1 MAHGLGALPRRIP
14 DLIEFSPVLGN
25 FASTILVHESSF
37 GRDGIVDNIMTSVSG
52 TADAPPRR
60 EGAAPGG
67 MRWNVRAVR
76 ARLRLVS
83 ALVLLS
89 FVVCHLV
96 SHITLLVSFPVA
108 NRVLTMLM
116 EPWRS
121 GPGTAILL
129 TAAFVHYAN
138 ALWSIYERRYLR
150 LSAWEWW
157 QLGLGLCIP
166 PLLMVHVLA
175 TRVAGEFLSVDSDYI
190 EILVLQWV
198 VTPKYVFIQSAALL
212 TVWTHASIGIHFWL
226 RTKNWYPN
234 VRGWLAAVAILIP
247 TLALAGYVSAG
258 NQIVR
263 EAEEPGYAASVL
275 KDANL
280 TPADSGTIYRWAYLG
295 FASHFALVG
304 LTFAAVWGRRLAYRM
319 RRPPMLTHSNGRTM
333 PILPGATVLE
343 TLRENGIPH
352 ASVCGGR
359 ARCTTCRVMV
369 TRGLAALPAPAV
381 LEAKALARIEAPPGL
396 RLACQIRPTADL
408 TVMPLLPA
416 DATPAQCSVRGG
428 LEGSERLITM
438 VFVDLRGSTT
448 LGEAKLPY
456 DVLFILNQFFTEMT
470 KALDATN
477 GHYSQFTG
485 DGLLALYG
493 LTAKDPATGPAD
505 ALRGARE
512 MLTRLEQLNRRL
524 VGELAQP
531 LRIGIGMHFAEA
543 IVGSMGPPRSQ
554 IITAIGDAVNTAAR
568 LEGLTKE
575 YDCALVISRRAAE
588 AAGLDL
594 SVHQLHAVAVKGRV
608 EKVEFY
614 ALQTIPE
621 S

>member
-1 MAHGLGALPRRIP
+1 
-14 DLIEFSPVLGN
+14 
-25 FASTILVHESSF
+25 
-37 GRDGIVDNIMTSVSG
+37 MTTVSG
-52 TADAPPRR
+52 TADGPARV
-60 EGAAPGG
+60 EGAALAGA
-67 MRWNVRAVR
+67 RWNVRAVR
-76 ARLRLVS
+76 ARLRLAS
-83 ALVLLS
+83 ALVMLS
-89 FVVCHLV
+89 FVICHLIG
-96 SHITLLVSFPVA
+96 HITLLISFPFA
-108 NRVLTMLM
+108 NRALIMLLA
-116 EPWRS
+116 PWN
-121 GPGTAILL
+121 
-129 TAAFVHYAN
+129 TAAGGVLLATAALVHYAN

-175 TRVAGEFLSVDSDYI
+175 TRVAGEWLEVNSDYI
-190 EILVLQWV
+190 EMLVLQWV
-198 VTPKYVFIQSAALL
+198 VTPKYVWIQSAALL
-212 TVWTHASIGIHFWL
+212 TVWVHASIGIHFWL
-226 RTKNWYPN
+226 RTKSWYPS
-234 VRGWLAAVAILIP
+234 VRGALAALAILVP

-263 EAEEPGYAASVL
+263 EAEEPGYVRSVL
-275 KDANL
+275 EEANL
-280 TPADSGTIYRWAYLG
+280 TPADSRIIYDWAYLG
-295 FASHFALVG
+295 FASHFTLVG
-304 LTFAAVWGRRLAYRM
+304 LTFAAVWGRRLVYRL
-319 RRPPMLTHSNGRTM
+319 RRPPTLTHSNGRSM

-369 TRGLAALPAPAV
+369 TRGLDALAAPAL
-381 LEAKALARIEAPPGL
+381 LEARALARIEAPAGL

-408 TVMPLLPA
+408 AVMPLLPA

-428 LEGSERLITM
+428 LEGSERLITV

-493 LTAKDPATGPAD
+493 LNARDPTTGPAE
-505 ALRGARE
+505 ALRGSRE
-512 MLTRLEQLNRRL
+512 MLVRLDQLNRRL
-524 VGELAQP
+524 AGELKQP
-531 LRIGIGMHFAEA
+531 LRIGIGIHFAEA

-575 YDCALVISRRAAE
+575 YDCALVLSRRAAE
-588 AAGLDL
+588 AAGLSLPADK
-594 SVHQLHAVAVKGRV
+594 LHAVAVKGRV
-608 EKVEFY
+608 GKVEFY
-614 ALQTIPE
+614 ALESVPE
-621 S
+621 V

>member
-1 MAHGLGALPRRIP
+1 
-14 DLIEFSPVLGN
+14 
-25 FASTILVHESSF
+25 
-37 GRDGIVDNIMTSVSG
+37 MTTVSE
-52 TADAPPRR
+52 TAAAPPRR
-60 EGAAPGG
+60 EATAPSA
-67 MRWNVRAVR
+67 MHWNVRAVR

-83 ALVLLS
+83 ALVMLS
-89 FVVCHLV
+89 FVICHLV

-116 EPWRS
+116 APWRT
-121 GPGTAILL
+121 GIGTAILL
-129 TAAFVHYAN
+129 TAGLAHYAN

-175 TRVAGEFLSVDSDYI
+175 TRIAGELLNVDSDYI

-212 TVWTHASIGIHFWL
+212 TVWVHASIGIHFWL
-226 RTKNWYPN
+226 RTKSWYPS
-234 VRGWLAAVAILIP
+234 VRAALAAVAILIP

-263 EAEEPGYAASVL
+263 EAEEPGYVTSVL

-280 TPADSGTIYRWAYLG
+280 TPADSGIIYHWANIG
-295 FASHFALVG
+295 FATHFALVG
-304 LTFAAVWGRRLAYRM
+304 LTFGAVWGRRLLYRL
-319 RRPPMLTHSNGRTM
+319 RRPPTLTHSSGRTM

-369 TRGLAALPAPAV
+369 TRGLAELPAPAM
-381 LEAKALARIEAPPGL
+381 LESKALARIEAPPGL

-416 DATPAQCSVRGG
+416 DATPAQGSLRGG

-438 VFVDLRGSTT
+438 AFVDLRGSTT

-456 DVLFILNQFFTEMT
+456 DVLFILNQFFQEMT

-493 LTAKDPATGPAD
+493 LNARDPTTGPAE

-512 MLTRLEQLNRRL
+512 MLARLDQLNRRL

-531 LRIGIGMHFAEA
+531 LRIGIGIDFAEA

-575 YDCALVISRRAAE
+575 YDCALVLSRRAAE
-588 AAGLDL
+588 AARLDL
-594 SVHQLHAVAVKGRV
+594 SHHQLHAVAVKGKV
-608 EKVEFY
+608 QKVEFY
-614 ALQTIPE
+614 ALETVPE
-621 S
+621 A

>member
-1 MAHGLGALPRRIP
+1 
-14 DLIEFSPVLGN
+14 
-25 FASTILVHESSF
+25 
-37 GRDGIVDNIMTSVSG
+37 MTSVSG
-52 TADAPPRR
+52 TAEATARV
-60 EGAAPGG
+60 EGTVPSG

-83 ALVLLS
+83 ALMMLA
-89 FVVCHLV
+89 FVICHLV
-96 SHITLLVSFPVA
+96 SHMTLLISLPFA
-108 NRVLTMLM
+108 NRALTMLM
-116 EPWRS
+116 APWRT
-121 GPGTAILL
+121 GTGTAILL
-129 TAAFVHYAN
+129 AAALVHYLN
-138 ALWSIYERRYLR
+138 ALWSVYERRYLR
-150 LSAWEWW
+150 LSRWEWW
-157 QLGLGLCIP
+157 QLSLGLCIP
-166 PLLMVHVLA
+166 PLLMVHVLV
-175 TRVAGEFLSVDSDYI
+175 TRVAGELLNVNSDYI

-198 VTPKYVFIQSAALL
+198 VSPKYVLIQTAALL
-212 TVWTHASIGIHFWL
+212 TVWVHASIGIHFWL
-226 RTKNWYPN
+226 RTKSWYPSARA
-234 VRGWLAAVAILIP
+234 VLATLAILIP

-258 NQIVR
+258 NQILR
-263 EAEEPGYAASVL
+263 EAADEPGYVSSVL
-275 KDANL
+275 REANL
-280 TPADSGTIYRWAYLG
+280 TPADSRIIYRWADLG
-295 FASHFALVG
+295 FVSHFVLVG
-304 LTFAAVWGRRLAYRM
+304 LTFAAVWGRRLAYRL
-319 RRPPMLTHSNGRTM
+319 RRPPTLTHSSGRTM

-381 LEAKALARIEAPPGL
+381 LESKALARIEAPPGL

-408 TVMPLLPA
+408 SVMPLLPA

-428 LEGSERLITM
+428 LEGSERLITV

-477 GHYSQFTG
+477 GYYSQFTG

-493 LTAKDPATGPAD
+493 LNAKDPMRGPAE

-512 MLTRLEQLNRRL
+512 MLARLDQLNRRL
-524 VGELAQP
+524 VGELVQP
-531 LRIGIGMHFAEA
+531 LRIGIGIHFAEA

-575 YDCALVISRRAAE
+575 YDCSLILSRRAAE
-588 AAGLDL
+588 AAGLDP
-594 SVHQLHAVAVKGRV
+594 SAHQLHDVAVKGRV
-608 EKVEFY
+608 QKVEFY
-614 ALQTIPE
+614 AFETVPQV
-621 S
+621 

>member
-1 MAHGLGALPRRIP
+1 M
-14 DLIEFSPVLGN
+14 
-25 FASTILVHESSF
+25 TILAK
-37 GRDGIVDNIMTSVSG
+37 
-52 TADAPPRR
+52 TADAPPRL
-60 EGAAPGG
+60 EGATPSGA
-67 MRWNVRAVR
+67 RWNVRAVR
-76 ARLRLVS
+76 GQLRLVS
-83 ALVLLS
+83 ALVMLA

-96 SHITLLVSFPVA
+96 SHVTLLISFPVA
-108 NRVLTMLM
+108 NRVLTILM
-116 EPWRS
+116 APWRT

-129 TAAFVHYAN
+129 TAALVHYAN

-175 TRVAGEFLSVDSDYI
+175 TRLAGELLDVESNYI

-198 VTPKYVFIQSAALL
+198 VSPKHILIQIAAVL

-226 RTKNWYPN
+226 RTKRWYPS
-234 VRGWLAAVAILIP
+234 VRGSLAAIAILLP
-247 TLALAGYVSAG
+247 TLALAGYVAAG
-258 NQIVR
+258 NQIAR
-263 EAEEPGYAASVL
+263 EAKAPGYVASVL
-275 KDANL
+275 DEANL
-280 TPADSGTIYRWAYLG
+280 TPADSRIIYGWANIG
-295 FASHFALVG
+295 FATHFALVG
-304 LTFAAVWGRRLAYRM
+304 LTFAAVWGRRLAYRL
-319 RRPPMLTHSNGRTM
+319 RRPPTLTHSSGRTM

-369 TRGLAALPAPAV
+369 TRGFSALAAPAV

-408 TVMPLLPA
+408 AVMPLLPA

-428 LEGSERLITM
+428 LEGSERLITV

-485 DGLLALYG
+485 DGLLAIYG
-493 LTAKDPATGPAD
+493 LHAKDPMTGPAE

-512 MLTRLEQLNRRL
+512 MRVRLDQLNRRL
-524 VGELAQP
+524 RGELKEP

-575 YDCALVISRRAAE
+575 YDCALVLSRRAAE

-594 SVHQLHAVAVKGRV
+594 AGQELHSVTVKGRV
-608 EKVEFY
+608 QKVEFY

-621 S
+621 V